1 VISVAFNHVFYCIGL
16 LLGNSPFKLRH
27 TRPVAYSVEHV
38 LLNKHLISG
47 GGAYLLPRDH
57 LLLKVQKT
65 SIREMYSSAV
75 SDVFHR
81 VFYCVGLPYST
92 HAPFVL

>member
-1 VISVAFNHVFYCIGL
+1 MISVAFNHVFYCIGL

-65 SIREMYSSAV
+65 SIVR
-75 SDVFHR
+75 
-81 VFYCVGLPYST
+81 CIP
-92 HAPFVL
+92 APFLMFSIVCFIV